1 MVIFSFTD
9 AGSIEVSHKVTN
21 MNVKWYTEW
30 SDTNGDGVNDGTAQ
44 LILEVMLALMF
55 VYAAS
60 LELAEIAGTIW
71 DEMSVFRGL
80 RLHFSNFWNIL
91 DAANIGLQLAS
102 VSIWIGYQ
110 ATRRAELAP
119 LLRYDVYDNPAQPAA
134 NFLMPHKRSSGVV
147 DDALD
152 ANATGLG
159 GALAADAEHRWQLPT
174 DEEGLRLLG
183 ESMTTIQHLSDLL
196 TLYFFVSGVSL
207 LLMVARSLKM
217 VDFQRHLDLTV
228 RTLSRSSLDL
238 VHFLIIFF
246 ITLGMSTMVGHL
258 MLGPN
263 EEALS
268 NLDLGFNFHFE
279 LMLGSSI
286 DILAKLFADRT
297 IVRSDVEYFALC
309 IYSFGVPIFLLFVL
323 LNLILGIVGD
333 AFGEEKENL
342 GELSEPTLIED
353 FLLALSYRYGRFMG
367 RHPSFD
373 ALIRTLKAARK
384 SSPPKSIDVLASA
397 LGAKPRPGVGD
408 AVAEGPFASARPRRV
423 PSRRVRR
430 MFPSSSGPS
439 RSVKTPP
446 RPLPAR
452 ERDGPSFATRASS
465 PMSFLRLW
473 A

>member
-1 MVIFSFTD
+1 
-9 AGSIEVSHKVTN
+9 
-21 MNVKWYTEW
+21 
-30 SDTNGDGVNDGTAQ
+30 
-44 LILEVMLALMF
+44 
-55 VYAAS
+55 
-60 LELAEIAGTIW
+60 
-71 DEMSVFRGL
+71 
-80 RLHFSNFWNIL
+80 
-91 DAANIGLQLAS
+91 
-102 VSIWIGYQ
+102 
-110 ATRRAELAP
+110 
-119 LLRYDVYDNPAQPAA
+119 
-134 NFLMPHKRSSGVV
+134 
-147 DDALD
+147 
-152 ANATGLG
+152 
-159 GALAADAEHRWQLPT
+159 
-174 DEEGLRLLG
+174 
-183 ESMTTIQHLSDLL
+183 
-196 TLYFFVSGVSL
+196 
-207 LLMVARSLKM
+207 
-217 VDFQRHLDLTV
+217 
-228 RTLSRSSLDL
+228 
-238 VHFLIIFF
+238 
-246 ITLGMSTMVGHL
+246 MVGHL

-408 AVAEGPFASARPRRV
+408 AVAEGTFRVRSSKAGPVTESSADVPVKLGSLAFRKNTPEASARARSAMGPRSQQGHQV
-423 PSRRVRR
+423 QCPS
-430 MFPSSSGPS
+430 
-439 RSVKTPP
+439 
-446 RPLPAR
+446 
-452 ERDGPSFATRASS
+452 
-465 PMSFLRLW
+465 
-473 A
+473 